1 MYLNVGL
8 VCAIAG
14 YNDSI
19 GEFNKLMRPINVTEP
34 MSEQVHFY
42 QVSQWPL
49 WMLAFR
55 PYFLAAGMLA
65 VLSIGCWLLIL
76 TGHASWQL
84 AMPATLWHA
93 HEMMFGFAGAVAV
106 GFLLTAAQT
115 WTGVASISGSKLM
128 LLTLLWLAA
137 RGAFFITGTG
147 IENFNLYAL
156 LLLQLLWWL
165 GAIMALANMLFK
177 ASNKNNYQFLP
188 MLSALCVLN
197 MIYLWLVIEQNMLL
211 ALAVVDTAVL
221 VMTLFVGVVAG
232 RVLPFFTARGLG
244 LTEQVRTPRLDKVLL
259 YSSIFAVALYF
270 ISQLFIPTVKPGW
283 ALGLVA
289 VLHFSRSLVWWR
301 SAVLKVPLLW
311 SLHFSYLAL
320 GFGLALLALSFYSPI
335 ILFKDALHMI
345 TIGTIG
351 MMILAMMTRVSHGH
365 TGRPLTIPHF
375 IAVAFALVLV
385 AAIIRS
391 LLPVVI
397 GPHIAWQLSAVL
409 WIVA

>member
-1 MYLNVGL
+1 MR
-8 VCAIAG
+8 AI
-14 YNDSI
+14 N
-19 GEFNKLMRPINVTEP
+19 LTEP
-34 MSEQVHFY
+34 MPKKVRFY

-55 PYFLAAGMLA
+55 PYFLGAGLLA
-65 VLSIGCWLLIL
+65 VLSISYWLLIL
-76 TGHASWQL
+76 TGHARWQL
-84 AMPATLWHA
+84 TMPATLWHA

-115 WTGVASISGSKLM
+115 WTGVASINGRKLM
-128 LLTLLWLAA
+128 LLTLVWLAA
-137 RGAFFITGTG
+137 RVAFFITSAG
-147 IENFNLYAL
+147 IENFSLYAVL
-156 LLLQLLWWL
+156 LFQLLWWL
-165 GAIMALANMLFK
+165 GAVMALANTLLK
-177 ASNKNNYQFLP
+177 AGNKNNYQFLP

-197 MIYLWLVIEQNMLL
+197 IIYLCLAIQQNMLL
-211 ALAVVDTAVL
+211 ALAVADTAVL
-221 VMTLFVGVVAG
+221 VMTLLVGVVAG

-244 LTEQVRTPRLDKVLL
+244 LAEQVRTPRLDKVLL
-259 YSSIFAVALYF
+259 YSSLFAVALYF
-270 ISQLFIPTVKPGW
+270 ISQLFIASVNPGW
-283 ALGLVA
+283 ALAVVA
-289 VLHFSRSLVWWR
+289 VVHLSRSLLWWNNQM
-301 SAVLKVPLLW
+301 LKVPLLW

-320 GFGLALLALSFYSPI
+320 GLGLVLLALSFYSSV

-375 IAVAFALVLV
+375 MAVAFALVFI

-409 WIVA
+409 WIVAFLLFLFHCIPILTRRRVDGRRG

>member
-1 MYLNVGL
+1 
-8 VCAIAG
+8 
-14 YNDSI
+14 
-19 GEFNKLMRPINVTEP
+19 MRPINLTEP
-34 MSEQVHFY
+34 IADKVRFY

-55 PYFLAAGMLA
+55 PYFLAAGLLA
-65 VLSIGCWLLIL
+65 VLSISYWLLIL
-76 TGHASWQL
+76 TGYASWSL
-84 AMPATLWHA
+84 SIPATLWHA

-115 WTGVASISGSKLM
+115 WTGMASISGNSLM
-128 LLTLLWLAA
+128 FLTLLWLAA
-137 RGAFFITGTG
+137 RAAFFITDN
-147 IENFNLYAL
+147 IAEPLNLYVVAAL
-156 LLLQLLWWL
+156 QFMWWI
-165 GAIMALANMLFK
+165 GAIAALANMLFK
-177 ASNKNNYQFLP
+177 ANNKSNYQFLP

-197 MIYLWLVIEQNMLL
+197 MVYLWLVIEQNMRL

-221 VMTLFVGVVAG
+221 VMTLLVGVVAG

-244 LTEQVRTPRLDKVLL
+244 LAEQVRSPRLDQILL
-259 YSSIFAVALYF
+259 FSSLFAVSLYF
-270 ISQLFIPTVKPGW
+270 ICQLFLPSVKPGW

-289 VLHFSRSLVWWR
+289 VLHLSRSFIWWHNK
-301 SAVLKVPLLW
+301 VLTVPLLW

-320 GFGLALLALSFYSPI
+320 GVGLALLALSCYSPI

-365 TGRPLTIPHF
+365 TGRPLIIPHF
-375 IAVAFALVLV
+375 MAVAFALVFM
-385 AAIIRS
+385 AAIVRS
-391 LLPVVI
+391 LLPFVI

-409 WIVA
+409 WVVAFLLFLFHCIPILTRRRVDGRRG

>member
-1 MYLNVGL
+1 
-8 VCAIAG
+8 
-14 YNDSI
+14 
-19 GEFNKLMRPINVTEP
+19 MRPINVTES

-65 VLSIGCWLLIL
+65 VLSIGYWLLIL

-84 AMPATLWHA
+84 AIPATLWHA
-93 HEMMFGFAGAVAV
+93 HEKMFGFAGAVTV

-137 RGAFFITGTG
+137 RGVFFITGTG
-147 IENFNLYAL
+147 IENFNLYAV

-165 GAIMALANMLFK
+165 GAIIALANMLLK
-177 ASNKNNYQFLP
+177 ANNKNNYQFLP
-188 MLSALCVLN
+188 ILSALCALN
-197 MIYLWLVIEQNMLL
+197 IIYLWLSIEQNILL

-221 VMTLFVGVVAG
+221 VMTLLVGVVAG
-232 RVLPFFTARGLG
+232 RVLPFFTARGLS
-244 LTEQVRTPRLDKVLL
+244 LAEQVRTPRLDKIQL
-259 YSSIFAVALYF
+259 YSSLFAVVLYF
-270 ISQLFIPTVKPGW
+270 ISQLFISSINPGW
-283 ALGLVA
+283 ALAVVA
-289 VLHFSRSLVWWR
+289 VLHLSRSLLWWNYKMF
-301 SAVLKVPLLW
+301 KVPLLW

-320 GFGLALLALSFYSPI
+320 GLGLALVALSFYNSV

-375 IAVAFALVLV
+375 MAVAFALVLV

-409 WIVA
+409 WIVAFSLFLLHCIPIITRRRVDGRRG